1 MHPIKRASRSL
12 QDEHGALIQE
22 DFMQRPQYG
31 LTAIYPG
38 NKIIDTATL
47 FASTEVRDD
56 VDIPVLQYSSR
67 YVREN
72 ADASAADLMY

>member
-1 MHPIKRASRSL
+1 
-12 QDEHGALIQE
+12 
-22 DFMQRPQYG
+22 MQRPQCG

-38 NKIIDTATL
+38 KILDTATL
-47 FASTEVRDD
+47 FANTKVRDD

-67 YVREN
+67 YVTEN